1 MHEPLEVSPE
11 ETAACGAAAATEQF
25 QKVCEILDRHGRNP
39 ARLIPIL
46 QEVQAEYHYLPEE
59 VLTFIATSIDVPPA
73 RIFGVATFYAH
84 FTLKP
89 KGKHVIRLCDGTA
102 CHVRNSIPILEAL
115 RKRLGVTAEHNTSDD
130 MLFTLETVSCLGACG
145 LAPVVVVDDDVHGQ
159 MTPAKAVDVVDAII
173 AREKGGAQ

>member
-1 MHEPLEVSPE
+1 MHEQLTTLP
-11 ETAACGAAAATEQF
+11 AAEASDVPAATEQF
-25 QKVCEILDRHGRNP
+25 NKVCEILDRHGRNP

-46 QEVQAEYHYLPEE
+46 QEVQEEYRYLPEE
-59 VLTFIATSIDVPPA
+59 VLTFIATSLDIPPA

-89 KGKHVIRLCDGTA
+89 KGKYVVRLCDGTA

-115 RKRLGVTAEHNTSDD
+115 QKRLGLTAERNTSPD
-130 MLFTLETVSCLGACG
+130 MLFTVETVSCLGACG
-145 LAPVVVVDDDVHGQ
+145 LAPVVVVNEEVHGL
-159 MTPAKAVDVVDAII
+159 MTPAKALDVVDAIV